1 MIIVNNFVHCIKN
14 YAVFRGRATRSEYWL
29 FVVASMILSFCA
41 VVAGLVFDI
50 AFETDGFFVNI
61 WSSLLQLFL
70 FLPSISVMVRR
81 FHDTGHSGWWF
92 WICLIPIVGLI
103 LILISLFSDSD
114 PDANEYGANPKINAP
129 LEDVS
134 FVPNNNSANVQESV
148 RNAQNQGKIVRV
160 FNDEVSVGMDDGTF
174 FVISVKEL
182 DFMPMVGDIV
192 YVFSNGDTK
201 MISKTL
207 LF

>member
-61 WSSLLQLFL
+61 WYSLLQLFL

-92 WICLIPIVGLI
+92 WLCLIPIVGWIIVLV
-103 LILISLFSDSD
+103 SLLSDSN
-114 PDANEYGANPKINAP
+114 PNANGYGDNPK
-129 LEDVS
+129 D
-134 FVPNNNSANVQESV
+134 NNNTDMQKSVQ
-148 RNAQNQGKIVRV
+148 NKGKIVRV

-182 DFMPMVGDIV
+182 DFMPMVGDVV
-192 YVFSNGDTK
+192 YVFSNGDSK

>member
-1 MIIVNNFVHCIKN
+1 
-14 YAVFRGRATRSEYWL
+14 
-29 FVVASMILSFCA
+29 
-41 VVAGLVFDI
+41 
-50 AFETDGFFVNI
+50 
-61 WSSLLQLFL
+61 
-70 FLPSISVMVRR
+70 
-81 FHDTGHSGWWF
+81 
-92 WICLIPIVGLI
+92 LIPIVGLI

-148 RNAQNQGKIVRV
+148 RNAQNQGKIIRV

-174 FVISVKEL
+174 FEVSMKEL

-192 YVFSNGDTK
+192 YVFSNGEQK
-201 MISKTL
+201 IISKTL